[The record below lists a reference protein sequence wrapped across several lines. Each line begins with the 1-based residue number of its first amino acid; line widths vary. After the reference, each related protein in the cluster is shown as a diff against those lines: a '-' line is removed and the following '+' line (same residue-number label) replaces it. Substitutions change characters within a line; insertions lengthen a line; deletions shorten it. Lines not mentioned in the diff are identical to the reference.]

1 MIYFKKKE
9 ILMYI
14 KIDKVICLCS
24 IKDIHTWLYSSRY
37 IKKYIS
43 ATSYEVIVPES
54 HYLIFKTLTIE
65 PWIVISEN
73 EISPFLNL
81 EYVKKKIPF
90 DNQYRAG
97 WYLQQLLKIQ
107 AILNNGEINSRILIW
122 DSDTIPL
129 RNLNFFIEDKVIF
142 FTGTEHH
149 IPYFDTIK
157 KLLKYDKSVPFSFVS
172 QCLPVYSD
180 WVIEFKKV
188 IEHLHDKNWFDAILD
203 NTNLNQLSGFSEYET
218 LGTFFVNNYKEKLLF
233 NNLKWER
240 NANLLCPI
248 EKLIDYNIINDSP
261 SYVTYESWQSATL
274 QPSLKFKK
282 VKNENEFLLVFF
294 NDFDYNKYIIQ
305 VGANDGII
313 TDPLY
318 EYLSLSKFNN
328 ISVLLIEPLVYYF
341 NNLKKIYKKRPN
353 TILLNACI
361 SFCES
366 LRDFYYIDPAI
377 AFEMNGNGPENNW
390 AHGQGSFYKE
400 SIEYWIDQNAF
411 RGNIYIEN
419 IPKYKMSILNTIVN
433 CIPLKNI
440 HVSNNS
446 VNLLVID
453 VQGAELE
460 IFMGIDWFTP
470 PDFIYYEQ
478 DIKRNNLI
486 DELLLH
492 MGFEYLCGESN
503 IVMYNKKTIY
513 LID

>member
-1 MIYFKKKE
+1 MLI
-9 ILMYI
+9 I
-14 KIDKVICLCS
+14 
-24 IKDIHTWLYSSRY
+24 
-37 IKKYIS
+37 IKK
-43 ATSYEVIVPES
+43 
-54 HYLIFKTLTIE
+54 
-65 PWIVISEN
+65 N
-73 EISPFLNL
+73 
-81 EYVKKKIPF
+81 
-90 DNQYRAG
+90 
-97 WYLQQLLKIQ
+97 
-107 AILNNGEINSRILIW
+107 
-122 DSDTIPL
+122 
-129 RNLNFFIEDKVIF
+129 
-142 FTGTEHH
+142 
-149 IPYFDTIK
+149 
-157 KLLKYDKSVPFSFVS
+157 
-172 QCLPVYSD
+172 
-180 WVIEFKKV
+180 
-188 IEHLHDKNWFDAILD
+188 
-203 NTNLNQLSGFSEYET
+203 
-218 LGTFFVNNYKEKLLF
+218 LLF

-248 EKLIDYNIINDSP
+248 EKIIDYNIINDSP

-294 NDFDYNKYIIQ
+294 NDFDYNNKYIIQ

-460 IFMGIDWFTP
+460 ILMGIDWFTP

-486 DELLLH
+486 DELLLY